1 MTNKCDGKMIDY
13 KDITVIVQGAVDKN
27 FTPACLS
34 SIRKYLPGAGIILST
49 WEGSDVSS
57 LKPDILLLNKDPGG
71 FADAKKPKFT
81 NNLLRL
87 LVSTQNALKVVN
99 TKYVLKIRTDL
110 FLKSNKFLRYWKD
123 FNVCNED
130 KKVFENKV
138 ITTSF
143 FSKRFLCDKKGKITM
158 PAPFHTSD
166 WFVFGETDDIKRLY
180 MISLPKEPEQSSYFV
195 NKPFNCCK
203 IDILNNAHQYT
214 PEQYI
219 TYNSYKL
226 WAKGD
231 IVKFDD
237 YLDYNNYNI
246 QASEEF
252 IINNFKIFSPQELD
266 FICLKKNTNKDYYNK
281 WCKYPFTIPY
291 FLWNGLYRPYVYRV
305 LYKQYCDPGYKIPLN
320 ILFKEFVERLY
331 IAKGKKCI
339 IR

>member
-1 MTNKCDGKMIDY
+1 MKNKNKKKLIILIISIALVVFIALFFIYYYRESSLLTSSDKNWISENGTEMIDIEVFNDVALYGMNGSGVVFDFLDYVTEETELQFNKIPYSKEEGTSGDTY
-13 KDITVIVQGAVDKN
+13 KIE
-27 FTPACLS
+27 
-34 SIRKYLPGAGIILST
+34 IID
-49 WEGSDVSS
+49 GSQS
-57 LKPDILLLNKDPGG
+57 LNS
-71 FADAKKPKFT
+71 
-81 NNLLRL
+81 N
-87 LVSTQNALKVVN
+87 Q
-99 TKYVLKIRTDL
+99 L
-110 FLKSNKFLRYWKD
+110 FLFEDSYVAVGKKSIKINTIAD
-123 FNVCNED
+123 FAGYTLGVLEQEESN
-130 KKVFENKV
+130 
-138 ITTSF
+138 
-143 FSKRFLCDKKGKITM
+143 
-158 PAPFHTSD
+158 
-166 WFVFGETDDIKRLY
+166 
-180 MISLPKEPEQSSYFV
+180 ISYYLKSAS
-195 NKPFNCCK
+195 N
-203 IDILNNAHQYT
+203 
-214 PEQYI
+214 I